1 VIRRHRAAVALVTW
15 TFLVWTTRIANVW
28 NDADLDTGER
38 WARTLLALSFTVLAV
53 AVAATLWRRA
63 RHDVASAVRVAVAA
77 LAGWTTVVWLVRGT
91 GILAGDHEAGFKAVH
106 TVLAV
111 VSIGLAAWAWR
122 DTRRPAPGGSERATT
137 ESVAA
142 ARRR

>member
-1 VIRRHRAAVALVTW
+1 VIRRHRAAVALVLW
-15 TFLVWTTRIANVW
+15 TFLVWTTRISNVW
-28 NDADLDTGER
+28 RDADLDTGER
-38 WARTLLALSFTVLAV
+38 WGRTLLALSFTVLAV
-53 AVAATLWRRA
+53 AVAATLWRRVWPA
-63 RHDVASAVRVAVAA
+63 LRVAVGA

-91 GILAGDHEAGFKAVH
+91 GILAGDHGAGFKAVH

-111 VSIGLAAWAWR
+111 VSLGLAAWAWR
-122 DTRRPAPGGSERATT
+122 ETRRPAPGGAERPTT